1 MDVDNILV
9 KNSYNNLIKIFFIWK
24 FNIITKISR
33 RNNRC

>member
-24 FNIITKISR
+24 FKYYYQNFKKK
-33 RNNRC
+33 